1 MSWVAVALLAYL
13 FLATSNLFDKF
24 LIDHV
29 ISSSKAYA
37 FVACLL
43 GAIVVIASPWLL
55 EWPGWYLFFWDF
67 ILGFIFALALW
78 SLYEALKRGEAAK
91 TLVLVGGVV
100 PVFSILLSVGFLKES
115 FSLEQWGGLFLL
127 VFGTFLIALLPSHR
141 SFLSRVVKH
150 FKIKQKTGINSLFL
164 AIFSGI
170 AYAVYFVGSKY
181 AFNEQS
187 FASAFIWARLGA
199 AMFVLLFL
207 LQGNSRREIQ
217 KFLKTSSPKKHK
229 FLVLLGQ
236 GFGSAGFIL
245 QNYAIFLG
253 SVAMVNAL
261 QGVQY
266 AFILLISA
274 ILAFSAPKL
283 LKESFTG
290 PIIFQ
295 KAVAVLLIGFG
306 LYFIAV

>member
-29 ISSSKAYA
+29 INSSKAYA
-37 FVACLL
+37 FMACLL
-43 GAIVVIASPWLL
+43 GAVVVVVAPWFLS
-55 EWPGWYLFFWDF
+55 WPGWYLFIWN
-67 ILGFIFALALW
+67 ILLGFVFAVALW

-100 PVFSILLSVGFLKES
+100 PVVSIILSVVFLQET
-115 FSLEQWGGLFLL
+115 FSTNQWGGLLLL
-127 VFGTFLIALLPSHR
+127 VLGTFFIALLPSHR
-141 SFLSRVVKH
+141 SFLSRVVKRL
-150 FKIKQKTGINSLFL
+150 KIRQKVGASGLVL
-164 AIFSGI
+164 ALFSGI
-170 AYAVYFVGSKY
+170 AYATYFVGSKY
-181 AFNEQS
+181 AFREQE
-187 FASAFIWARLGA
+187 FISAFIWGRIGA
-199 AMFVLLFL
+199 AAFVLLFL
-207 LQGNSRREIQ
+207 FQKKARQEIS

-253 SVAMVNAL
+253 SVALVDAL

-283 LKESFTG
+283 LKESFSG
-290 PIIFQ
+290 PVILQ
-295 KAVAVLLIGFG
+295 KSAAVLLIGVG
-306 LYFIAV
+306 LYFIAL

>member
-1 MSWVAVALLAYL
+1 MSWITVALLAYL
-13 FLATSNLFDKF
+13 FLAVSNLFDKF

-43 GAIVVIASPWLL
+43 GGIVVVAAPWLL
-55 EWPGWYLFFWDF
+55 EWPGWRLFFWDVC
-67 ILGFIFALALW
+67 LGFIFALALW
-78 SLYEALKRGEAAK
+78 FLYEALKRGEAAK

-100 PVFSILLSVGFLKES
+100 PVFSILLSVVFLKEK
-115 FSLEQWGGLFLL
+115 FNLDQWGGLGLL
-127 VFGTFLIALLPSHR
+127 VLGTFLIAFLPSHR
-141 SFLSRVVKH
+141 SFLSRVVRH
-150 FKIKQKTGINSLFL
+150 LGISQKVGLDGLFFAL
-164 AIFSGI
+164 ISGV
-170 AYAVYFVGSKY
+170 AYALYFVGSKY
-181 AFNEQS
+181 AFNGQS

-199 AMFVLLFL
+199 AFFVLLFL
-207 LQGNSRREIQ
+207 LQRKSRREIF
-217 KFLKTSSPKKHK
+217 KFLHVSSPQKHK

-236 GFGSAGFIL
+236 GFGSLGFIL

-253 SVAMVNAL
+253 SVALVNAL

-274 ILAFSAPKL
+274 ILAFSAPKM

-290 PIIFQ
+290 LIILQ
-295 KAVAVLLIGFG
+295 KTAAVFLIGLG
-306 LYFIAV
+306 LYFIAL